1 MEGDWK
7 WRVMQSD
14 TSNGGSRNEAPELE
28 DELLDEFVA
37 MLSRLSDTQIR
48 ALVHARVPTI
58 SERKLFE
65 SASEGVSRETL
76 TLLAGR
82 CLVRQK
88 LRTIPPPRV

>member
-1 MEGDWK
+1 MQFDTGEGND
-7 WRVMQSD
+7 
-14 TSNGGSRNEAPELE
+14 SRNDEPDLE
-28 DELLDEFVA
+28 DSMLDEFVA

-48 ALVHARVPTI
+48 ALVHARVPTV
-58 SERKLFE
+58 SERKSFE

-88 LRTIPPPRV
+88 LKTIPPQRA